1 MIESYNR
8 KAPEA
13 YKRDTCRLCFHSNLQ
28 LLFSLAPTP
37 PAEWFFKGE
46 DRKATEIFFPLDLYF
61 CDSCKHVQL
70 LDVLDPKE
78 LFSNYFYESK
88 TSPGLLDHFSRYAS
102 AVAENCSI
110 APDSLVVD
118 IGSNDGTLLNNFRQL
133 GFRVVGI
140 EPSKALAEK
149 CNSDGL
155 KTYNSFLNSE
165 VVEKILQHEGSAT
178 LVTANNVFAHNDDL
192 HGMATCINM
201 LLREGGVFVFEVSSI
216 LHTMKGMVIDY
227 IYHEHLSYHS
237 LVSLMPFLQQYSL
250 QIFDVQVI
258 DTKGGSYRVY
268 AQKNPNPVA
277 KSKRLI
283 EALDIEIS
291 SGLEKP
297 DFYRS
302 VYDKVQRE
310 KSELHRYLKT
320 IPVASVV
327 AGYGASATSTTL
339 TYEFDLNH
347 TIEFLV
353 DDNPIRHDSFLPGT
367 NIKVYK
373 PDFLK
378 TKTPTHVIIL
388 AWRFSHMIIGKLM
401 QDLPAGITIITPLP
415 ELKIIRSGE

>member
-1 MIESYNR
+1 MIESHLR
-8 KAPEA
+8 KAPGA

-102 AVAENCSI
+102 AVTENCSI
-110 APDSLVVD
+110 APDALVVD

-140 EPSKALAEK
+140 EPSKALAER
-149 CNSDGL
+149 CNNDGL

-201 LLREGGVFVFEVSSI
+201 LLREGGVFVLEVSSI

-237 LVSLMPFLQQYSL
+237 LVSLLPFLQQYSL

-277 KSKRLI
+277 KSKKLI

-297 DFYRS
+297 DLYRS
-302 VYDKVQRE
+302 VYDNVQRE

-320 IPVASVV
+320 IPEASVV

-339 TYEFDLNH
+339 TYEFGLNH

-353 DDNPIRHDSFLPGT
+353 DDNPVRHDSFLPGT

-378 TKTPTHVIIL
+378 TKMPTHVIIL
-388 AWRFSHMIIGKLM
+388 AWRFSAMIIEKLM
-401 QDLPAGITIITPLP
+401 QDLPEGITIIIPLP